1 MRNLQRNCNSVSSI
15 SHKMSQNRIIMLP
28 VPIGAHS
35 WQEMDTLNY
44 REILTNNKIW
54 VAENARTLRRFIASL
69 KLGIA
74 IDSLEIFEFGGHAN
88 LNELKRFLS
97 DQIQQGSI
105 VVTSEAGLPGMAD
118 PGGIVAYWAHQNNI
132 PVQSITGPGSIY
144 LALQASG
151 LNGQQFVF
159 HGYTPVKEEELKTFL
174 KDKAQQV
181 KSTGYTQIFME
192 TPYRT
197 ERLFATLLETLPAD
211 MALCIARDLHG
222 EAEWIQTLTIQNW
235 KKLGIHLGKS
245 PAVFLIGR
253 PA

>member
-1 MRNLQRNCNSVSSI
+1 M
-15 SHKMSQNRIIMLP
+15 
-28 VPIGAHS
+28 PIGANS
-35 WQEMDTLNY
+35 WNEMDTLNY
-44 REILTNNKIW
+44 REILTQNKTW
-54 VAENARTLRRFIASL
+54 VAENARTLRRFISSL
-69 KLGIA
+69 KLGIV

-88 LNELKRFLS
+88 LLELNKFLS
-97 DQIQQGSI
+97 EHIQHGNI

-132 PVQSITGPGSIY
+132 PVRSISGPGSIY

-151 LNGQQFVF
+151 LNGQQFIF
-159 HGYTPVKEEELKTFL
+159 HGYTPVKEEDLKTFI

-181 KSTGYTQIFME
+181 KSAGYTHIFME

-197 ERLFATLLETLPAD
+197 ERLFTTLLDTLPAD

-222 EAEWIQTLTIQNW
+222 EAEWIQTLPIELWRKSGMNV
-235 KKLGIHLGKS
+235 GKY